1 MDQEQAEA
9 FIRETRKYGMVYGLE
24 SIRSLMARLGNV
36 QDQLRILHVAGT
48 NGKGSV
54 CAMLAGILQAAGYRT
69 GVYSS
74 PAVFEP
80 EEIIKVDGKC
90 ISREA
95 FAELAG
101 KVQTACTD
109 LMNEGLRHP
118 TAFEAETA
126 IAFCYFKQEAC
137 EYVVLEAGLGG
148 AEDAT
153 NLIMHPLCSILTSIS
168 MDHMG
173 ILGHTLE
180 EIAAA
185 KAGIM
190 KPGCP
195 CVSSVQKPEA
205 VRVLQR
211 AAAKQGSELRIADT
225 SCIRSFSYHDEKSC
239 FEVSDI
245 FFGLQTGA
253 FCQAEAC
260 QEQQGMTAQAETCQE
275 QQGMA
280 AQAEGDLK
288 KVLKGTLGLTGAC
301 QKENLA
307 CVLEVVKLL
316 RKKGVRITREALL
329 TGLADVRLPGRFE
342 KISRE
347 PDFYID
353 GAHNEGA
360 ALCLRET
367 VRECLSGAGRRI
379 VYIIGVF
386 ADKEYEKLLRI
397 MLPDAAQVFT
407 VTPDHPRALSGK
419 TLAQLAG
426 TMHPAVSYV
435 PDLAQAAGLAAEAAG
450 AGGAVVAFGS
460 FSYLKALKAAVKI
473 RSRQS

>member
-9 FIRETRKYGMVYGLE
+9 FIRGIRKYGMVYGLE

-74 PAVFEP
+74 PAVFKP

-101 KVQTACTD
+101 KVQAVCTD
-109 LMNEGLRHP
+109 LVNKGLRHP

-195 CVSSVQKPEA
+195 CVSSVQKPEV

-239 FEVSDI
+239 FEVSDM

-253 FCQAEAC
+253 FC
-260 QEQQGMTAQAETCQE
+260 QAETCQE

-316 RKKGVRITREALL
+316 REKGVRITQEALL

-367 VRECLSGAGRRI
+367 VRDCLSGTGRRI

-397 MLPDAAQVFT
+397 MLPDAVQIFT
-407 VTPDHPRALSGK
+407 VTPDHPRALSGE
-419 TLAQLAG
+419 TLARLAG

-435 PDLAQAAGLAAEAAG
+435 PDLAQAAVLAAEAAG

-460 FSYLKALKAAVKI
+460 FSYLKALKAVVKN

>member
-74 PAVFEP
+74 PAVLEP
-80 EEIIKVDGKC
+80 EEIIKVNGKPVPQE
-90 ISREA
+90 I

-101 KVQTACTD
+101 KVQTACRE
-109 LMNEGLRHP
+109 MVKEGLPHP
-118 TAFEAETA
+118 TAFEVETA

-137 EYVVLEAGLGG
+137 AYVVLEAGLGG

-153 NLIMHPLCSILTSIS
+153 NLITHPLCSILTSIS
-168 MDHMG
+168 MDHME

-185 KAGIM
+185 KAGII

-205 VRVLQR
+205 VQVLQK
-211 AAAKQGSELRIADT
+211 AAAEQGSELRVADA
-225 SCIRSFSYHDEKSC
+225 SCIRSFSYDEEKSW
-239 FEVSDI
+239 FEVTDLL
-245 FFGLQTGA
+245 FN
-253 FCQAEAC
+253 
-260 QEQQGMTAQAETCQE
+260 
-275 QQGMA
+275 
-280 AQAEGDLK
+280 LK
-288 KVLKGTLGLTGAC
+288 KVWKGTLGLTGAC

-307 CVLEVVKLL
+307 CVLEAVKLL
-316 RKKGVRITREALL
+316 REKGIRITREALL
-329 TGLADVRLPGRFE
+329 TGLAHAHLPGRFE

-367 VRECLSGAGRRI
+367 VRSCLAGKGRRI

-386 ADKEYEKLLRI
+386 ADKEYEKLLQI

-407 VTPDHPRALSGK
+407 VTPDHPRALSGEA
-419 TLAQLAG
+419 LAQLAAK
-426 TMHPAVSYV
+426 MHPAVSYV
-435 PDLAQAAGLAAEAAG
+435 PDLAQAAALAAEAAG
-450 AGGAVVAFGS
+450 AGGAVLAFGS
-460 FSYLKALKAAVKI
+460 FSYLGALKAAVKNMD
-473 RSRQS
+473 RESRQKDG

>member
-1 MDQEQAEA
+1 MNQEQAEA
-9 FIRETRKYGMVYGLE
+9 FIRETRKYGMIYGLE

-36 QDQLRILHVAGT
+36 QDQLQIVHVAGT

-80 EEIIKVDGKC
+80 EEIIQVDGK
-90 ISREA
+90 SVPQA
-95 FAELAG
+95 VFAELAG
-101 KVQTACTD
+101 KVQAACRE
-109 LMNEGLRHP
+109 MVQEGLPHP
-118 TAFEAETA
+118 TAFEVETA

-137 EYVVLEAGLGG
+137 AYVVLEAGLGG

-153 NLIMHPLCSILTSIS
+153 NLITHPLCSVLTSIS

-190 KPGCP
+190 KRGCP

-205 VRVLQR
+205 AKVLQR
-211 AAAKQGSELRIADT
+211 AAAEQGIELRAADV
-225 SCIRSFSYHDEKSC
+225 SCIRSFSYDEEKSWY
-239 FEVSDI
+239 EVS
-245 FFGLQTGA
+245 
-253 FCQAEAC
+253 
-260 QEQQGMTAQAETCQE
+260 AQAEC
-275 QQGMA
+275 
-280 AQAEGDLK
+280 DLK
-288 KVLKGTLGLTGAC
+288 KVWKGTLGLTGAC

-307 CVLEVVKLL
+307 CVLEVIKLL
-316 RKKGVRITREALL
+316 REKGIRIPQEALRK
-329 TGLADVRLPGRFE
+329 GLADVRLPGRFE
-342 KISRE
+342 KISRK

-360 ALCLRET
+360 ALCLRKT
-367 VRECLSGAGRRI
+367 LRSCLLGVGRRI

-386 ADKEYEKLLRI
+386 ADKEYEKLLQI
-397 MLPDAAQVFT
+397 MLPDAVQVFT
-407 VTPDHPRALSGK
+407 ITPDHPRALSGAA
-419 TLAQLAG
+419 LAQLAG

-435 PDLAQAAGLAAEAAG
+435 PDLAQAAALAAEAAG
-450 AGGAVVAFGS
+450 AKGAVLAFGS
-460 FSYLKALKAAVKI
+460 FSYLGALKAAVKNMD
-473 RSRQS
+473 R

>member
-9 FIRETRKYGMVYGLE
+9 FIRGIRKYGMVYGLE

-74 PAVFEP
+74 PAVFKP

-101 KVQTACTD
+101 KVQAVCTD
-109 LMNEGLRHP
+109 LVNKGLRHP

-195 CVSSVQKPEA
+195 CVSSVQKPEV

-239 FEVSDI
+239 FEVSDM

-253 FCQAEAC
+253 FC
-260 QEQQGMTAQAETCQE
+260 QAETCQE

-316 RKKGVRITREALL
+316 REKGVRITQEALL

-367 VRECLSGAGRRI
+367 VRDCLSGTGRRI

-397 MLPDAAQVFT
+397 MLPDAVQVFT
-407 VTPDHPRALSGK
+407 VTPDHPRALSGE
-419 TLAQLAG
+419 TLARLAG

-435 PDLAQAAGLAAEAAG
+435 PDLAQAAVLAAEAAG

-460 FSYLKALKAAVKI
+460 FSYLKALKAAVKN